1 MWNLSEQL
9 GRKISFPELCKL
21 TMRDFSQIR
30 YRLFVKLSSKEGQDD
45 ENAKR
50 FEEEVEE
57 SGLI

>member
-9 GRKISFPELCKL
+9 SRKISFPELCKL

-30 YRLFVKLSSKEGQDD
+30 YRLFVKLSTEEGRKD
-45 ENAKR
+45 EQGRR